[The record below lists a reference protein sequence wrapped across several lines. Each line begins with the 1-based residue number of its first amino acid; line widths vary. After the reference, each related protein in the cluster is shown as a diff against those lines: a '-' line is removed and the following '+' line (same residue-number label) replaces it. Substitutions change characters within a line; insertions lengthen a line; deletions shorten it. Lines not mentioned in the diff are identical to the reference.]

1 MCERFHHISLISC
14 QYKIIS
20 KILANWLSMM
30 MGNLISDEEPTFI
43 NGLQILDDPIIMND
57 VMSLCEPRV
66 IKLWCVR

>member
-1 MCERFHHISLISC
+1 
-14 QYKIIS
+14 
-20 KILANWLSMM
+20 M

-57 VMSLCEPRV
+57 AMSLCEPRV